1 VVLISLCPVA
11 SQAVKAS
18 KPFSNMRVVYVA
30 RKSWKCRL
38 ATFASL
44 QTCGHV
50 SLIQSTPPKTR
61 SSGPQENPSELRS
74 ALLFSLLYAIF
85 LLAIAFTKERYGS
98 RGLYFVAGLSG
109 LTDVDAI
116 TLSTSQMVNL
126 NRISADQ
133 GWRVI
138 IVATMSNLVFKAF
151 MVAILGQRQLLGR
164 ISGPFGLAMAVGLF
178 LLFI

>member
-1 VVLISLCPVA
+1 
-11 SQAVKAS
+11 
-18 KPFSNMRVVYVA
+18 
-30 RKSWKCRL
+30 
-38 ATFASL
+38 
-44 QTCGHV
+44 
-50 SLIQSTPPKTR
+50 
-61 SSGPQENPSELRS
+61 
-74 ALLFSLLYAIF
+74 
-85 LLAIAFTKERYGS
+85 
-98 RGLYFVAGLSG
+98 LYFVAGLSG